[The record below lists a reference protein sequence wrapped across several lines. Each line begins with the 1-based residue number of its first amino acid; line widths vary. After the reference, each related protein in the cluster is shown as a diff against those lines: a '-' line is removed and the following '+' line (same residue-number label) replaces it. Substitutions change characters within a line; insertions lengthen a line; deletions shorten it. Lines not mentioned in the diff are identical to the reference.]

1 MAEAEEMIQSGGA
14 AAAPL
19 GAALAA
25 TRDPTAAAPHSG
37 AGCAEEGV
45 CAPKP
50 DPSWKEEPGAILGNY
65 RLLQLIGEGG
75 FGVVYMA
82 EQRQPVKRKV
92 AVKLIKAG
100 MDTKAVIA
108 RFEAERQALALM
120 DHTNIARVFDAGA
133 TPQGRPFFV
142 MELVR
147 GVPITSYCD
156 TENLATRERLELF
169 CQVCQA
175 VQHAHQK
182 GVIHRDLKPSNVM
195 VTLHDSVPVPKVID
209 FGIAKATNAELTN
222 RTLFTEFRQFIGTP
236 EYMSPEQ
243 AEMSGLDIDTRTDI
257 YSLGVL
263 LYELLTGTTP
273 FQGDRLR
280 SAALDEIQRIIRE
293 EEPQRPST
301 RLSSL
306 MTQPAPRRR
315 RTNAGAGSSIE
326 EIARRRRTDPRH
338 LTRQMRG
345 DLDWIIMKAL
355 EKDRTRRYCNASE
368 LAQDIERHLS
378 DEPVSAG
385 PPGAA
390 YRMKKFYRRHR
401 GQVAAAATVLIIFLL
416 GLAGTTWGM
425 VEKQRQARD
434 AQEARAEA
442 EDAMN
447 KTKEAMADSER
458 AMAETRLAM
467 EATAEA
473 MEEARQQAAIAEAVN
488 RFLNEDLLA
497 SVAPDMAG
505 RDVTVMHILDRAARQ
520 VNTQFADQPRV
531 MATLHHTIGKA
542 YLALGRLQDAEPH
555 LDRAVHIRRRELGEQ
570 DRETIAAEASLAS
583 LYLHRG
589 RYSDA
594 ETLYVSLLERGRQVL
609 EAGDA
614 TLFGIMNNLAVAY
627 MGLARFSDAEALL
640 AKAVS
645 DAEAALGID
654 HSVTIKMLGSLANL
668 AEARGNGTE
677 AERLLN
683 ETLVRQKRA
692 LGEDHIDVLLTQ
704 SNLAMIYRSHGRLD
718 EAERLQTEVLAGR
731 RRLLG
736 NDHPET
742 FSAMTNLALIYRTLA
757 RDEEAG
763 KLLEEAVGV
772 ARRVLGDHHPYTLTA
787 VGSLAQ
793 VYEKLD
799 RGPEAELLLKE
810 ALLGMQNAL
819 GPSHPETLAA
829 RSDLLDFYQR
839 AGRTEDLAQLMREHV
854 RNMTAAAQQPDATA
868 NLLNNAAYLLV
879 SIAPENLRDPATAVG
894 FAQRACELTQFSQ
907 PYYLDTLA
915 CALAA
920 AGDPVKA
927 IEIQQQA
934 LAMTPQ
940 DDAGRVEMLAHLEAF
955 ETARARTSLPGSRPS
970 DRGN

>member
-1 MAEAEEMIQSGGA
+1 MSEEANQAGDGASAAHRPGIAE
-14 AAAPL
+14 
-19 GAALAA
+19 
-25 TRDPTAAAPHSG
+25 TRDPTGAAP
-37 AGCAEEGV
+37 ADPGCGDDCSCPPTQDA
-45 CAPKP
+45 
-50 DPSWKEEPGAILGNY
+50 SWKEEPGAVLGNY

-92 AVKLIKAG
+92 ALKLIKAG

-120 DHTNIARVFDAGA
+120 DHTHIARVFDAGT

-156 TENLATRERLELF
+156 TENLATRERLQLF

-315 RTNAGAGSSIE
+315 RSDASAGSSIE
-326 EIARRRRTDPRH
+326 EIAKRRRTDPRH

-368 LAQDIERHLS
+368 LAQDIERHLN

-385 PPGAA
+385 PPSAT
-390 YRMKKFYRRHR
+390 YRMRKFYRRHR
-401 GQVAAAATVLIIFLL
+401 GQVAAAAAVLMMFLL
-416 GLAGTTWGM
+416 GLAGTTWAM
-425 VEKQRQARD
+425 VEANAQARE
-434 AQEARAEA
+434 ALEARGVAEA
-442 EDAMN
+442 AM
-447 KTKEAMADSER
+447 KEAEEERAATERAMSQTKEAMA
-458 AMAETRLAM
+458 
-467 EATAEA
+467 ATAEA

-505 RDVTVMHILDRAARQ
+505 RDVTVMQILERAARQ

-555 LDRAVHIRRRELGEQ
+555 LDSAVRIRRQELGEYER
-570 DRETIAAEASLAS
+570 DTIAAEGSLAS

-589 RYSDA
+589 RYGEA
-594 ETLYVSLLERGRQVL
+594 EVLYTSLLERGQQVL
-609 EAGDA
+609 DAGDA
-614 TLFGIMNNLAVAY
+614 TLFGIMNNLAVAL
-627 MGLARFSDAEALL
+627 MGLARFTDAEALL
-640 AKAVS
+640 ATAVS

-654 HSVTIKMLGSLANL
+654 HAVTIKMLGSLANL
-668 AEARGNGTE
+668 AEAQGNGLE
-677 AERLLN
+677 AERLLK
-683 ETLVRQKRA
+683 ETLVRQERA
-692 LGEDHIDVLLTQ
+692 LGRDHIDVLLTR
-704 SNLAMIYRSHGRLD
+704 SNLAMIYRSHGRLE
-718 EAERLQTEVLAGR
+718 EAERLQTEVLTGR
-731 RRLLG
+731 RKLLG
-736 NDHPET
+736 DDHPET
-742 FSAMTNLALIYRTLA
+742 FSAMTNLALIYRTLD
-757 RDEEAG
+757 RNEEAG
-763 KLLEEAVGV
+763 KLLEEAVDV
-772 ARRVLGDHHPYTLTA
+772 ARRVLGDHHPFTMTA

-793 VYEKLD
+793 VYEKLE

-810 ALLGMQNAL
+810 ALAGMQAAL

-839 AGRTEDLAQLMREHV
+839 AGRAEDFTQLMTEQIGRMKE
-854 RNMTAAAQQPDATA
+854 AAQQADATA

-879 SIAPENLRDPATAVG
+879 SIAPESLRDAVAAVG

-920 AGDPVKA
+920 TGDPIKA
-927 IEIQQQA
+927 IEIQKRA
-934 LAMTPQ
+934 LEMTPAT
-940 DDAGRVEMLAHLEAF
+940 DAGRPEMLAHLDAF
-955 ETARARTSLPGSRPS
+955 EAAARALQNPS
-970 DRGN
+970 ASTQASDQGR